1 MEIRLQKASPSSPT
15 WNKKIQG
22 TGCPA
27 RPRHISSRSH
37 SRCRRL
43 GPRCLTGRLGS
54 FLEALIPYIEAGRG
68 SPKLTRV
75 TLDVAEACRL
85 PLPCSLGVF
94 QRCGPYSPVQRLHP
108 IPLEGGKERGGTQ
121 DTARRAGSPSIVLPS
136 SFLFHCQPSS
146 LWAWPPG
153 FPIGSSPATT
163 APSRG
168 RGACGRP
175 PKPRGLGAGGSEEM
189 VAVGVVT
196 ELRSEPAS
204 AFGPGLALATP
215 LQTETL
221 TRHPDPDL
229 KGNQAW
235 PLNP

>member
-1 MEIRLQKASPSSPT
+1 MLPEAHPGNPGCGRSLQTPSTLLPWSISEMWPLQFRSETAPNSP
-15 WNKKIQG
+15 
-22 TGCPA
+22 
-27 RPRHISSRSH
+27 
-37 SRCRRL
+37 
-43 GPRCLTGRLGS
+43 
-54 FLEALIPYIEAGRG
+54 
-68 SPKLTRV
+68 
-75 TLDVAEACRL
+75 
-85 PLPCSLGVF
+85 
-94 QRCGPYSPVQRLHP
+94 
-108 IPLEGGKERGGTQ
+108 GGKERGGTQ

-136 SFLFHCQPSS
+136 SFLFHRQPSS